1 MEKEKKEMEY
11 KTDLEKYFH
20 ANAGRLIHKWQHYFD
35 IYDRHFSK
43 FRGKEVVVLEI
54 GVFQGG
60 SLQMWKNYFGD
71 KARIIGIDVNPEC
84 KKFEEENIEIY
95 IGSQSDRSFWRELK
109 SKIPD
114 VDILIDDGGHTMNQ
128 QIVTFEEMYGKVKSN
143 GVFLC
148 EDLHTSYWLN
158 FGGGYKR
165 YNTFIE
171 YSKNMID
178 KINAFHSK
186 SPFLKVDKFT
196 KSTDS
201 LHYYDSILVIEKRE
215 RETPKDIMNGKM
227 TNDYNWEVEKGVIE
241 SIKNLV
247 RNIINNFFRLIGLN
261 RGYYDYRS

>member
-1 MEKEKKEMEY
+1 M
-11 KTDLEKYFH
+11 
-20 ANAGRLIHKWQHYFD
+20 
-35 IYDRHFSK
+35 
-43 FRGKEVVVLEI
+43 
-54 GVFQGG
+54 
-60 SLQMWKNYFGD
+60 
-71 KARIIGIDVNPEC
+71 
-84 KKFEEENIEIY
+84 
-95 IGSQSDRSFWRELK
+95 K

-148 EDLHTSYWLN
+148 EDLHTSYWSD

-171 YSKNMID
+171 YSKNLID

-247 RNIINNFFRLIGLN
+247 RSIINITFRLFGLN